1 MKLAQ
6 ALLLRKQLEA
16 KVRQLEPLRLADPK
30 MFEVQTKRMNVTDQ
44 TDEISF
50 HVPKLQLSD
59 VTAEYDKYA
68 TALRKLDAAIQHS
81 NWTYDV
87 TEFAD
92 SENPFDAAPSTT
104 NTEAASV

>member
-6 ALLLRKQLEA
+6 ALLLRKQLER
-16 KVRQLEPLRLADPK
+16 KVAQLEPLRLADPK

-68 TALRKLDAAIQHS
+68 TALRKLDAAIQHA
-81 NWTYDV
+81 NWNYDL
-87 TEFAD
+87 TEFTD
-92 SENPFDAAPSTT
+92 SQNPFENTT
-104 NTEAASV
+104 TTEGAGE